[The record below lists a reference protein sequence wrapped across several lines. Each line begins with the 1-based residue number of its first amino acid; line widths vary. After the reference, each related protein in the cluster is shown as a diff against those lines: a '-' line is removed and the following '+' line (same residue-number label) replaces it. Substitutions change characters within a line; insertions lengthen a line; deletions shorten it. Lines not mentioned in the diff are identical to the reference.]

1 MEQVPHSTARGELNR
16 SRIACMCILVIL
28 QGCAQVAKSMSVP
41 PSSILSGFLILT
53 SHLMSPAVV
62 KVPKKEWV
70 EPALI
75 WLTISMP
82 TGSRKT
88 TVYQFLRRLLQD
100 IRDKA
105 KCTGI
110 FSNVRQSIV

>member
-1 MEQVPHSTARGELNR
+1 MTS
-16 SRIACMCILVIL
+16 SCM
-28 QGCAQVAKSMSVP
+28 QGCSQIAKAMSVP
-41 PSSILSGFLILT
+41 PVAILGGLFILT
-53 SHLMSPAVV
+53 SFIISPAVV
-62 KVPKKEWV
+62 TVPGTDWV
-70 EPALI
+70 EPVLI

-100 IRDKA
+100 IHHKA

-110 FSNVRQSIV
+110 VNCESCVMHSLLLYIH